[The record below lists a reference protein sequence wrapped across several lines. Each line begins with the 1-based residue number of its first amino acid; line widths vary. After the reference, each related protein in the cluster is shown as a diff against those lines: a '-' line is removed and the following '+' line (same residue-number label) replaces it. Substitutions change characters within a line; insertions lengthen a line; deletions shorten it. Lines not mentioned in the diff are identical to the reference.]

1 MSTIPGNRTH
11 NSQLNAMAGKNTYFI
26 SDLHL
31 GAKYMTDHLMRE
43 KRVCRFLDS
52 IKQDAAELYLLGD
65 ILDYWYEYKYVVP
78 RGYIRF
84 LGKLADLADAGVK
97 ITWVTGN
104 HDVWLFDYLRD
115 QIGLTVLYGH
125 TEVVTQGKR
134 ILIAHGDDVG
144 VQPTMYRFTRWCFY
158 NKVCQWLYA
167 SVHPRWT
174 YPIATG
180 WSNENRTSR
189 SPEKLKAIS
198 ENAAT
203 RLMDFSRQ
211 YHSEHPD
218 VEAFVY
224 GHLHIAR
231 VNNEEHKPP
240 VIFLGDWISL
250 CTYAVLDAQGHFE
263 LKYYKESDA
272 PAN

>member
-1 MSTIPGNRTH
+1 
-11 NSQLNAMAGKNTYFI
+11 MAGKKTYFI

-31 GAKYMTDHLMRE
+31 GAKYMADQLDRE
-43 KRVCRFLDS
+43 KRVCRFLDA
-52 IKQDAAELYLLGD
+52 IKDDAAELYLLGD

-84 LGKLADLADAGVK
+84 LGKLAELADCGVK

-115 QIGLTVLYGH
+115 QIGLTVLYGN
-125 TEVVTQGKR
+125 TVVETQGKR

-144 VQPTMYRFTRWCFY
+144 VQPAMYRFTRWCFY

-167 SVHPRWT
+167 SIHPRWT

-180 WSNENRTSR
+180 WSNENRSR
-189 SPEKLKAIS
+189 RDPEQLKAIS
-198 ENAAT
+198 ERAAS
-203 RLMDFSRQ
+203 RLIDFSRE
-211 YHSEHPD
+211 YHTGHPD

-224 GHLHIAR
+224 GHIHIAR
-231 VNNEEHKPP
+231 VERQQGMPP
-240 VIFLGDWISL
+240 VLFLGEWISL
-250 CTYAVLDAQGHFE
+250 NTYVVLDDSGEFE
-263 LKYYKESDA
+263 LKSFEG
-272 PAN
+272 

>member
-1 MSTIPGNRTH
+1 MS
-11 NSQLNAMAGKNTYFI
+11 GKNTYFI

-31 GAKYMTDHLMRE
+31 GAKYMDDPLGRE

-52 IKQDAAELYLLGD
+52 IKDDAAELYLLGD

-84 LGKLADLADAGVK
+84 LGKLAELSDGGVK

-115 QIGLTVLYGH
+115 QLGMTVLKGH
-125 TEVVTQGKR
+125 TVVETAGKR

-144 VQPTMYRFTRWCFY
+144 VQPVMYRFTRWCFY

-167 SVHPRWT
+167 AVHPRWT
-174 YPIATG
+174 YPVATG
-180 WSNENRTSR
+180 WSNENRTGR
-189 SPEKLKAIS
+189 DPAKQQAVS
-198 ENAAT
+198 ERAAE
-203 RLMDFSRQ
+203 RLLDFSRD
-211 YHSEHPD
+211 YYAKHSD

-231 VNNEEHKPP
+231 MNEADGMPP
-240 VIFLGDWISL
+240 VIFMGDWISL
-250 CTYAVLDAQGHFE
+250 CTFVVLDQAPGKFT
-263 LKYYKESDA
+263 LKYYDQSK
-272 PAN
+272 

>member
-1 MSTIPGNRTH
+1 MP
-11 NSQLNAMAGKNTYFI
+11 KNTYFI

-31 GAKYMTDHLMRE
+31 GAKYMNDPVGRE
-43 KRVCRFLDS
+43 RRVCRFLDS
-52 IKQDAAELYLLGD
+52 IKDDAAELYLLGD

-84 LGKLADLADAGVK
+84 FGKLAELADSGVK

-115 QIGLTVLYGH
+115 QLGMRVLKGH
-125 TEVVTQGKR
+125 TVVETAGKR
-134 ILIAHGDDVG
+134 ILISHGDDVG
-144 VQPTMYRFTRWCFY
+144 VQPVMYRFTRWCFY

-167 SVHPRWT
+167 AIHPRWT
-174 YPIATG
+174 YPVATG
-180 WSNENRTSR
+180 WSNENRTGR
-189 SPEKLKAIS
+189 DPARQQAVS
-198 ENAAT
+198 ERAAE
-203 RLMDFSRQ
+203 RLIDFSRDF
-211 YHSEHPD
+211 YASHPD

-231 VNNEEHKPP
+231 MNEVEGMPP

-250 CTYAVLDAQGHFE
+250 CTYVVLDSNGNFSLNYFE
-263 LKYYKESDA
+263 K
-272 PAN
+272 

>member
-1 MSTIPGNRTH
+1 
-11 NSQLNAMAGKNTYFI
+11 MAGKKTYFI

-31 GAKYMTDHLMRE
+31 GAKYMADQLDRE
-43 KRVCRFLDS
+43 KRVCRFLDT
-52 IKQDAAELYLLGD
+52 IKDDAAELYLLGD

-84 LGKLADLADAGVK
+84 LGKLAELADSGVK

-115 QIGLTVLYGH
+115 QIGLTVLYGN
-125 TEVVTQGKR
+125 TVVETQGKR

-144 VQPTMYRFTRWCFY
+144 VQPAMYRFTRWCFY

-167 SVHPRWT
+167 SIHPRWT

-180 WSNENRTSR
+180 WSNENRSR
-189 SPEKLKAIS
+189 RDPEQLKAIS
-198 ENAAT
+198 ERAAS
-203 RLMDFSRQ
+203 RLIDFSRE
-211 YHSEHPD
+211 YHAGHPD

-224 GHLHIAR
+224 GHIHIAR
-231 VNNEEHKPP
+231 VERQQGMPP
-240 VIFLGDWISL
+240 VLFLGEWISL
-250 CTYAVLDAQGHFE
+250 NTYVVLDDSGEFE
-263 LKYYKESDA
+263 LKSFEG
-272 PAN
+272 

>member
-1 MSTIPGNRTH
+1 MP
-11 NSQLNAMAGKNTYFI
+11 KNTYFI

-31 GAKYMTDHLMRE
+31 GAKYMNDPVGRE
-43 KRVCRFLDS
+43 RRVCRFLDS
-52 IKQDAAELYLLGD
+52 IKDDAAELYLLGD

-84 LGKLADLADAGVK
+84 FGKLAELADSGVK

-115 QIGLTVLYGH
+115 QLGMRVLKGH
-125 TEVVTQGKR
+125 TVVETAGKR
-134 ILIAHGDDVG
+134 ILISHGDDVG
-144 VQPTMYRFTRWCFY
+144 VQPVMYRFTRWCFY

-167 SVHPRWT
+167 AIHPRWT

-180 WSNENRTSR
+180 WSNENRTGR
-189 SPEKLKAIS
+189 DPARQQAVS
-198 ENAAT
+198 ERAAE
-203 RLMDFSRQ
+203 RLIDFSRDF
-211 YHSEHPD
+211 YASHPD

-231 VNNEEHKPP
+231 MNEVEGMPP

-250 CTYAVLDAQGHFE
+250 CTYVVLDSNGDFTLNYFE
-263 LKYYKESDA
+263 K
-272 PAN
+272 

>member
-1 MSTIPGNRTH
+1 
-11 NSQLNAMAGKNTYFI
+11 MAGKNTYFI

-31 GAKYMTDHLMRE
+31 GAKYMADQQMRE

-52 IKQDAAELYLLGD
+52 IKDDAAELYLLGD

-84 LGKLADLADAGVK
+84 LGKLAELSDAGVRL
-97 ITWVTGN
+97 TWVTGN

-115 QIGLTVLYGH
+115 QLNMTVLYGN
-125 TEVVTQGKR
+125 TMVESQGRR
-134 ILIAHGDDVG
+134 ILISHGDDVG
-144 VQPTMYRFTRWCFY
+144 VQPAMYRFTRWCFH

-174 YPIATG
+174 YPVATG
-180 WSNENRTSR
+180 WSNENRTR
-189 SPEKLKAIS
+189 RNPEQLRAIS
-198 ENAAT
+198 ENAAQH
-203 RLMDFSRQ
+203 LLDFSRE
-211 YHSEHPD
+211 YYAAHPD

-224 GHLHIAR
+224 GHLYIAR
-231 VNNEEHKPP
+231 MNRLEGLPP

-250 CTYAVLDAQGHFE
+250 CTYAVLDTEGNFE
-263 LKYYKESDA
+263 LKHYEE
-272 PAN
+272 

>member
-1 MSTIPGNRTH
+1 
-11 NSQLNAMAGKNTYFI
+11 MAGKNTYFI

-31 GAKYMTDHLMRE
+31 GAKYMAKDLDRE
-43 KRVCRFLDS
+43 RRVCRFLDS
-52 IKQDAAELYLLGD
+52 IKDDAAELYLLGD

-84 LGKLADLADAGVK
+84 LGKLAELSDAGVK

-115 QIGLTVLYGH
+115 QLNMTVLNGH
-125 TEVVTQGKR
+125 TEVVSQGRR
-134 ILIAHGDDVG
+134 ILISHGDDVG
-144 VQPTMYRFTRWCFY
+144 VQPPMYRFTRWCFY

-167 SVHPRWT
+167 SIHPRWT
-174 YPIATG
+174 YPVATG
-180 WSNENRTSR
+180 WSSDNRTR
-189 SPEKLKAIS
+189 RNPEQLRAIS
-198 ENAAT
+198 ENAAQ
-203 RLMDFSRQ
+203 RLLEFSRE
-211 YHSEHPD
+211 YHAAHPD

-231 VNNEEHKPP
+231 MNELDGMPL

-250 CTYAVLDAQGHFE
+250 CTYVVLDAEGHFE
-263 LKYYKESDA
+263 LKHYEE
-272 PAN
+272 

>member
-1 MSTIPGNRTH
+1 M
-11 NSQLNAMAGKNTYFI
+11 LGKNTYFI

-31 GAKYMTDHLMRE
+31 GAKYMTDLLEPER
-43 KRVCRFLDS
+43 RVCRFLDS
-52 IKQDAAELYLLGD
+52 IKDDVAELFLLGD

-84 LGKLADLADAGVK
+84 FGKLAELADRGVK

-115 QIGLTVLYGH
+115 QLNMTVLKGC
-125 TEVVTQGKR
+125 TIVETAGKR

-144 VQPTMYRFTRWCFY
+144 VQPVMYRITRYLFY

-167 SVHPRWT
+167 AIHPRWT
-174 YPIATG
+174 YPIANG
-180 WSNENRTSR
+180 WSNENRTKR
-189 SPEKLKAIS
+189 DPQEQKVIS
-198 ENAAT
+198 ERAAQ
-203 RLMDFSRQ
+203 RLLDFSRDFYSQ
-211 YHSEHPD
+211 HPD
-218 VEAFVY
+218 IEAFVY

-231 VNNEEHKPP
+231 MNDAMESMPP

-250 CTYAVLDAQGHFE
+250 FTYAKIDVNSGELSLNYFE
-263 LKYYKESDA
+263 G
-272 PAN
+272 

>member
-1 MSTIPGNRTH
+1 MP
-11 NSQLNAMAGKNTYFI
+11 KNTYFI

-31 GAKYMTDHLMRE
+31 GAKYMNDPVGRE
-43 KRVCRFLDS
+43 RRVCRFLDS
-52 IKQDAAELYLLGD
+52 IKDDAAELYLLGD

-84 LGKLADLADAGVK
+84 FGKLAELADSGVK

-115 QIGLTVLYGH
+115 QLGMRVLKGH
-125 TEVVTQGKR
+125 TVVETAGKR
-134 ILIAHGDDVG
+134 ILISHGDDVG
-144 VQPTMYRFTRWCFY
+144 VQPVMYRFTRWCFY

-167 SVHPRWT
+167 AIHPRWT

-180 WSNENRTSR
+180 WSNENRTGR
-189 SPEKLKAIS
+189 DPARQQAVS
-198 ENAAT
+198 ERAAE
-203 RLMDFSRQ
+203 RLIDFSRDF
-211 YHSEHPD
+211 YASHPD

-231 VNNEEHKPP
+231 MNEVEGMPP

-250 CTYAVLDAQGHFE
+250 CTYVVLDSNGNFTLNYFE
-263 LKYYKESDA
+263 K
-272 PAN
+272 

>member
-1 MSTIPGNRTH
+1 MP
-11 NSQLNAMAGKNTYFI
+11 KNTYFI

-31 GAKYMTDHLMRE
+31 GAKYMNDPVGRE
-43 KRVCRFLDS
+43 RRVCRFLDS
-52 IKQDAAELYLLGD
+52 IKDDAAELYLLGD

-84 LGKLADLADAGVK
+84 FGKLAELADSGVK

-115 QIGLTVLYGH
+115 QLGMRVLKGH
-125 TEVVTQGKR
+125 TVVDTAGKR
-134 ILIAHGDDVG
+134 ILISHGDDVG
-144 VQPTMYRFTRWCFY
+144 VQPVMYRFTRWCFY

-167 SVHPRWT
+167 AIHPRWT

-180 WSNENRTSR
+180 WSNENRTGR
-189 SPEKLKAIS
+189 DPARQQAVS
-198 ENAAT
+198 ERAAE
-203 RLMDFSRQ
+203 RLIDFSRDF
-211 YHSEHPD
+211 YASHPD

-231 VNNEEHKPP
+231 MNEVEGMPP

-250 CTYAVLDAQGHFE
+250 CTYVVLDSNGNFTLNYFE
-263 LKYYKESDA
+263 K
-272 PAN
+272 

>member
-1 MSTIPGNRTH
+1 MS
-11 NSQLNAMAGKNTYFI
+11 KNTYFI

-31 GAKYMTDHLMRE
+31 GAKYMDDPVGRE

-52 IKQDAAELYLLGD
+52 IKDDAAELYLLGD

-84 LGKLADLADAGVK
+84 FGKLAELADSGVK
-97 ITWVTGN
+97 LTWVTGN

-115 QIGLTVLYGH
+115 QLGMTVLKGH
-125 TEVVTQGKR
+125 TVVEAAGKH
-134 ILIAHGDDVG
+134 ILISHGDDVG
-144 VQPTMYRFTRWCFY
+144 VQPVMYRFTRWCFY

-167 SVHPRWT
+167 AVHPRWT

-180 WSNENRTSR
+180 WSNENRTGR
-189 SPEKLKAIS
+189 DPAEQQAVS
-198 ENAAT
+198 ERAAE
-203 RLMDFSRQ
+203 RLIDFSRE
-211 YHSEHPD
+211 YYASHHD

-231 VNNEEHKPP
+231 MNEADGMPP
-240 VIFLGDWISL
+240 VVFLGDWISL
-250 CTYAVLDAQGHFE
+250 CSYVVLDSNGNFSLNFFE
-263 LKYYKESDA
+263 K
-272 PAN
+272 